1 MRGDSPT
8 INSSYRS
15 SNFPDLPS
23 ALSKM
28 LALESRRGF
37 DNRAVIGGLEKA
49 LPYWMEFADYSRLDP
64 STAEEIASGLRSYNF
79 MGHEDRE
86 RLVHSMLA
94 LLPEGM
100 SSADGQPELI
110 QPAVTHGHSS
120 ASYGQATLQTGVP
133 AAPRSATSFS
143 SARQDGALAAPLTVL
158 QGVGPK
164 TAATLAKLGVN
175 TLYDLLYYFPR
186 RYNDYSALKPI
197 RDLRYGEEL
206 SVAGVVR
213 SIQVRESRRSSV
225 SIVEA
230 AVDDGSAPLRV
241 IWFNQRWLLRTL
253 KPGMALILSG
263 RVEIFTGRL
272 ALLNPEWEP
281 LDKEHLS
288 TGRIVPVYPL
298 ASGIRQRW
306 LRKVMFDLV
315 SFWAPRITDPLPP
328 EIRVPANLI
337 DLSKALQW
345 IHFPETQQQL
355 AQARRRLAFDEVL
368 YIQLGVLS
376 QRREWTAVETKAF
389 QASEAWVRARLKRL
403 PFGLT
408 GAQERALAEIRR
420 DLAQARPMNRMLQGD
435 VGSGKTVVA
444 GLAIAIVTSHGC
456 QAALMAPTGILAQQ
470 HFQTLT
476 AWLADPEDP
485 SAVFKPG
492 EIALLLGDT
501 PEKESRRVLD
511 GLAAGSIKLVVGT
524 HALLED
530 PVRFR
535 DLRLVVIDEQHRFG
549 VHHRALLRAK
559 GNAPHLLVMTATP
572 IPRSLALTVYGDLDL
587 TLMDEMPPGRIPV
600 ETRVLHPHQRA
611 SAYELIAKEVEAG
624 HQAYIIY
631 PVIEAGE
638 RTTLK
643 SAKQEYALLHKT
655 IFPEYHIGL
664 LHGKMSQKEKDQV
677 MLAFKEGRLQILVST
692 SVVEVGMDVPN
703 ATVMLIEGASRFGL
717 AQLHQLRGRVGRGG
731 ERSFCILIPEDENQL
746 ENERLDIMTRTQ
758 NGFELAEKDLELRGP
773 GEFLGTRQSGLP
785 SMRLAAITDVHLIE
799 EARGHA
805 LRLFEADPNLS
816 EPSHEE
822 LKTAMTRYWQQD
834 TIDIS

>member
-1 MRGDSPT
+1 
-8 INSSYRS
+8 
-15 SNFPDLPS
+15 
-23 ALSKM
+23 M

-37 DNRAVIGGLEKA
+37 DNRAVVGGLDKA
-49 LPYWMEFADYSRLDP
+49 LPYWTEFANHSELDP
-64 STAEEIASGLRSYNF
+64 STAEEVASGLRSYNF
-79 MGHEDRE
+79 MGQEERE
-86 RLVHSMLA
+86 RLVHRVLA
-94 LLPEGM
+94 LLPENVG
-100 SSADGQPELI
+100 AAGGQPEPA
-110 QPAVTHGHSS
+110 QPVVSLRASS
-120 ASYGQATLQTGVP
+120 GTYGQAAVQSPPPP
-133 AAPRSATSFS
+133 AQSLAISFT
-143 SARQDGALAAPLTVL
+143 SAREDGALGAPLTVL
-158 QGVGPK
+158 HGVGQK

-175 TLYDLLYYFPR
+175 SLYDLLYYFPR

-206 SVAGVVR
+206 SVAGVLR
-213 SIQVRESRRSSV
+213 SIQVRDSRRSSL
-225 SIVEA
+225 SFIEA
-230 AVDDGSAPLRV
+230 VVDDGSAPLRV
-241 IWFNQRWLLRTL
+241 IWFNQRWLMRALR
-253 KPGMALILSG
+253 PGMALILSG
-263 RVEIFTGRL
+263 RIDIFTGRL

-281 LDKEHLS
+281 LDREHLN

-315 SFWAPRITDPLPP
+315 SFWAPRIADPLPP
-328 EIRVPANLI
+328 EIREPANLPSL
-337 DLSKALQW
+337 DKALQW

-355 AQARRRLAFDEVL
+355 AQARRRLAFDDVL
-368 YIQLGVLS
+368 YIQLGVLG
-376 QRREWTAVETKAF
+376 QRRDWTAVETRAF
-389 QASEAWVRARLKRL
+389 QASDAWVRARLKRL

-408 GAQERALAEIRR
+408 GAQERALADIRK
-420 DLAQARPMNRMLQGD
+420 DLAQERPMNRMLQGD

-444 GLAIAIVTSHGC
+444 GLAIAMVSSQGS
-456 QAALMAPTGILAQQ
+456 QAAFMAPTGILAQQ

-476 AWLADPEDP
+476 TWLADPEDSTAP
-485 SAVFKPG
+485 FKPG

-501 PEKESRRVLD
+501 PERESRRVLD
-511 GLAAGSIKLVVGT
+511 GLAAGSIKLVIGT

-530 PVRFR
+530 PVHFQ

-600 ETRVLHPHQRA
+600 ETMVLHPRQRA
-611 SAYELIAKEVEAG
+611 SAYELIAQEVDAG
-624 HQAYIIY
+624 NQAYIIY

-655 IFPEYHIGL
+655 VFPQYHIGL

-677 MLAFKEGRLQILVST
+677 MLAFKEKRLQILVST

-731 ERSFCILIPEDENQL
+731 ERSYCILIPEDENQL

-785 SMRLAAITDVHLIE
+785 NMRLAAITDVHLIE
-799 EARGHA
+799 EARGYA
-805 LRLFEADPNLS
+805 LLLFEADPELGA
-816 EPSHEE
+816 PGHEG
-822 LKTAMTRYWQQD
+822 LKSAMRRYWQQD

>member
-1 MRGDSPT
+1 MREDSPT
-8 INSSYRS
+8 INSS
-15 SNFPDLPS
+15 FPLSDLRES
-23 ALSKM
+23 ATVLAKM
-28 LALESRRGF
+28 LALESKRGF
-37 DNRAVIGGLEKA
+37 DNRAVIGGLEKI
-49 LPYWMEFADYSRLDP
+49 LPFWVEFANHSLLDP
-64 STAEEIASGLRSYNF
+64 STTEEITTGFRSYNS
-79 MGHEDRE
+79 MGRVERE
-86 RLVHSMLA
+86 HFVGRILSLLSSRSKPAPLDPRSLEEAHNGWTRPAGNDPSVAQATA
-94 LLPEGM
+94 LSRVG
-100 SSADGQPELI
+100 
-110 QPAVTHGHSS
+110 PAVGAV
-120 ASYGQATLQTGVP
+120 ASL
-133 AAPRSATSFS
+133 
-143 SARQDGALAAPLTVL
+143 DDALAAPLTVL
-158 QGVGPK
+158 HGVGQK
-164 TAATLAKLGVN
+164 TAATLAKLGLN

-206 SVAGVVR
+206 SVAGVLRTV
-213 SIQVRESRRSSV
+213 QVRESSRSSL
-225 SIVEA
+225 SMVEA
-230 AVDDGSAPLRV
+230 VVDDATAPLRV
-241 IWFNQRWLLRTL
+241 IWFNQRWLARTL
-253 KPGMALILSG
+253 RPGTALILSG
-263 RVEIFTGRL
+263 KIDVFGGRL
-272 ALLNPEWEP
+272 AMINPEWEP
-281 LDKEHLS
+281 LDKQHLN

-298 ASGIRQRW
+298 TSGIRQRW

-315 SFWAPRITDPLPP
+315 SFWAPRITDPLPA
-328 EIRVPANLI
+328 EIRTRAELVG
-337 DLSKALQW
+337 LSRALQW

-368 YIQLGVLS
+368 YIQLGVLA
-376 QRREWTAVETKAF
+376 QRRDWTAVETKPF
-389 QASEAWVRARLKRL
+389 QASDASIRALLKRL
-403 PFGLT
+403 PFALT
-408 GAQERALAEIRR
+408 RAQERALADIRQ
-420 DLAQARPMNRMLQGD
+420 DLAQKRPMNRMLQGD
-435 VGSGKTVVA
+435 VGSGKTVLA
-444 GLAIAIVTSHGC
+444 GLAIAIVASQGS

-476 AWLADPEDP
+476 TWLANSDDPNAP
-485 SAVFKPG
+485 FKSD

-511 GLAAGSIKLVVGT
+511 GLAAGSIKLVIGT

-530 PVRFR
+530 PVHFR

-587 TLMDEMPPGRIPV
+587 TLMDEMPPGRMPV
-600 ETRVLHPHQRA
+600 ETRVLHPRQRA
-611 SAYELIAKEVEAG
+611 LAYELISQEINAG

-643 SAKQEYALLHKT
+643 SAKQEFAVLRKT
-655 IFPEYHIGL
+655 IFPQYRIGL

-677 MLAFKEGRLQILVST
+677 MLAFKEKQLQILVST
-692 SVVEVGMDVPN
+692 SVVEVGVDVPD

-731 ERSFCILIPEDENQL
+731 ERSYCILIPEDENQL
-746 ENERLDIMTRTQ
+746 ENERLEIMTRTQ

-785 SMRLAAITDVHLIE
+785 NMRLAAITDVHLIE
-799 EARGHA
+799 EAREHA

-816 EPSHEE
+816 GPEHEM
-822 LKTAMTRYWQQD
+822 LKNSMARYWQQD